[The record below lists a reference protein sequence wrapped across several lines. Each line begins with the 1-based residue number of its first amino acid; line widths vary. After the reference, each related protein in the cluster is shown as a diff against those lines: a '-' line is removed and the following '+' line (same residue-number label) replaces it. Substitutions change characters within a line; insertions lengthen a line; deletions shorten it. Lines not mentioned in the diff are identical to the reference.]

1 MRSISTAFCV
11 FGQAGLYVHL
21 SVMQSPPNAWM
32 NSTGKATLR
41 DAGVSAGIA
50 TDKLLALT
58 GQVASVQIANI
69 VMPTAEERAELRAV
83 DAKLDAI
90 AARLRASALPDAGA
104 LPVGWW
110 PRFREKAAP
119 DLLAESAANPVG
131 FFFGQFGTTRAA

>member
-1 MRSISTAFCV
+1 MRIAKRHRVSEHTVRAIRAREAVEIADRKQRLIAIFANV
-11 FGQAGLYVHL
+11 AEL
-21 SVMQSPPNAWM
+21 SAERMDEL
-32 NSTGKATLR
+32 TGKATLR

-90 AARLRASALPDAGA
+90 AARLRASAPPDAGA
-104 LPVGWW
+104 
-110 PRFREKAAP
+110 
-119 DLLAESAANPVG
+119 
-131 FFFGQFGTTRAA
+131 